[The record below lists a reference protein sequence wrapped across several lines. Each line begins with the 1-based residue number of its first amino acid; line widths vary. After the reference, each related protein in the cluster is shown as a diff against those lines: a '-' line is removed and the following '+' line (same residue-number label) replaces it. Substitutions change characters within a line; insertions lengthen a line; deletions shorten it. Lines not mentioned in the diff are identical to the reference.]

1 MELNHFAGGA
11 YAMNPPLATLPP
23 LHHCRYYFHKPATT
37 HSYFHRQNS
46 LKVGQ
51 PRIFFT
57 SVLLL
62 KMWSQL
68 LVTLQARLSR
78 WIYSPPHLFSGIRCD
93 KDRQTH
99 SSILGKHRS
108 NLPQF
113 SLYAFLTS
121 SANVELS
128 RSIRKF
134 PRALPYYYIIVKN

>member
-1 MELNHFAGGA
+1 MVGLRLTENHTSGYLRFHSFNH
-11 YAMNPPLATLPP
+11 YFFENCTLPT
-23 LHHCRYYFHKPATT
+23 F
-37 HSYFHRQNS
+37 SQS
-46 LKVGQ
+46 
-51 PRIFFT
+51 T
-57 SVLLL
+57 SVSLGMPLICSTPR
-62 KMWSQL
+62 WSQL

-93 KDRQTH
+93 KGVQTH
-99 SSILGKHRS
+99 HSPLGKPRR

-113 SLYAFLTS
+113 PFHAFLTS